1 MLPFVGYDD
10 HTDQTKKIIILK
22 LKINLVLNV
31 SLTTYLFCPTG
42 KVPWGPFLESPGNF
56 SGPKTFFSVCRVS
69 IQGPN
74 FNNFENNRMKLK
86 VSEAKLT
93 GCVLGTVR
101 AVIQVLILTFAFG
114 PKKVTGPLMETKDSN
129 EIRII
134 TNHFIS
140 FRELIV
146 KNFIWKTFKT
156 SILNNNNSLTD
167 PSVVGTCD
175 REKCPLTDICTPR
188 FC

>member
-1 MLPFVGYDD
+1 
-10 HTDQTKKIIILK
+10 
-22 LKINLVLNV
+22 
-31 SLTTYLFCPTG
+31 
-42 KVPWGPFLESPGNF
+42 
-56 SGPKTFFSVCRVS
+56 
-69 IQGPN
+69 
-74 FNNFENNRMKLK
+74 MKLK

-114 PKKVTGPLMETKDSN
+114 PKTVTGPLMETKDSN
-129 EIRII
+129 QIRII

-156 SILNNNNSLTD
+156 SILNNNNNSLTD
-167 PSVVGTCD
+167 PLVVGTCD

>member
-1 MLPFVGYDD
+1 
-10 HTDQTKKIIILK
+10 
-22 LKINLVLNV
+22 
-31 SLTTYLFCPTG
+31 
-42 KVPWGPFLESPGNF
+42 
-56 SGPKTFFSVCRVS
+56 
-69 IQGPN
+69 
-74 FNNFENNRMKLK
+74 MKLK

-114 PKKVTGPLMETKDSN
+114 PKTVTGPLMETKDSN
-129 EIRII
+129 QIRII
-134 TNHFIS
+134 TDHFIS

-156 SILNNNNSLTD
+156 SILNNN
-167 PSVVGTCD
+167 
-175 REKCPLTDICTPR
+175 KCPLTDICTPR

>member
-1 MLPFVGYDD
+1 
-10 HTDQTKKIIILK
+10 
-22 LKINLVLNV
+22 
-31 SLTTYLFCPTG
+31 
-42 KVPWGPFLESPGNF
+42 
-56 SGPKTFFSVCRVS
+56 
-69 IQGPN
+69 
-74 FNNFENNRMKLK
+74 MKLK
-86 VSEAKLT
+86 VSEAKLA

-114 PKKVTGPLMETKDSN
+114 PKTVTGPLMETKDSN
-129 EIRII
+129 QIRII